1 MTLHYNSYHPLAPNA
16 GWNGFSTMGEFYNT
30 FGVNGTTMTQTAADT
45 SVDQRIGGR
54 FVSGVTDQSGLRPGI
69 LVGQQYDRL
78 GNKEYDRLG
87 NLLSFTNGDDL
98 TSTSTT
104 IAATGNNVEISGYRV
119 IKYAPDFSSNTTDST
134 KSYQNP
140 SNNQVLLRYADVLL
154 MIAEADMRT
163 GDNADAL
170 TIVNQIRA
178 ARGAVPLTTMTLV
191 NTTNTY
197 DPNTLLAERGRELYY
212 EMVRRND
219 LIRFGVFNIAW
230 AFKPAD
236 QGNYYVLPITAA
248 DLAANPNLQANIQGS
263 NY

>member
-1 MTLHYNSYHPLAPNA
+1 
-16 GWNGFSTMGEFYNT
+16 
-30 FGVNGTTMTQTAADT
+30 
-45 SVDQRIGGR
+45 
-54 FVSGVTDQSGLRPGI
+54 
-69 LVGQQYDRL
+69 
-78 GNKEYDRLG
+78 
-87 NLLSFTNGDDL
+87 
-98 TSTSTT
+98 
-104 IAATGNNVEISGYRV
+104 
-119 IKYAPDFSSNTTDST
+119 
-134 KSYQNP
+134 
-140 SNNQVLLRYADVLL
+140 